1 MVDVL
6 CLCLN
11 VVNLRNLGVL
21 GHLVDLAD
29 QRDVRRIA
37 DELRQRSFPRLLHNR
52 RLRDLSLYRNKH
64 GNNLVGVLCLQNLV
78 VLGHL
83 CERW

>member
-11 VVNLRNLGVL
+11 AVNLRNLGVL

-37 DELRQRSFPRLLHNR
+37 DELRQRSFPVFRT
-52 RLRDLSLYRNKH
+52 
-64 GNNLVGVLCLQNLV
+64 VGD
-78 VLGHL
+78 
-83 CERW
+83 

>member
-11 VVNLRNLGVL
+11 VVNLRNL
-21 GHLVDLAD
+21 
-29 QRDVRRIA
+29 
-37 DELRQRSFPRLLHNR
+37 
-52 RLRDLSLYRNKH
+52 
-64 GNNLVGVLCLQNLV
+64 V

-83 CERW
+83 CERWQRDLSLYHSRHGGNNLVDVLYLREDGMLGHLIDREALGHRLSADAPRCAPRE

>member
-6 CLCLN
+6 C
-11 VVNLRNLGVL
+11 LRNLGVL

-37 DELRQRSFPRLLHNR
+37 DRERESERETKTERDERETRERETQPFSSVLHHLRV
-52 RLRDLSLYRNKH
+52 LRCVSTYIH
-64 GNNLVGVLCLQNLV
+64 SYT
-78 VLGHL
+78 HTHIYI
-83 CERW
+83 